1 MNNMPDYEKLK
12 EAAARRSLDFIK
24 PGMKLGLGSGSTMK
38 HLVRLLGEQVADGLK
53 VEGVPTS
60 ELTRDWMRTHGVP
73 EISLEEYPRLD
84 LTIDGAD
91 EVDPNRQ
98 LIKGG
103 GGALLWE
110 KIVAWCSDRMVIIVD
125 DRKLV
130 DELGAF
136 PLPVE
141 VIPFAKEPV
150 RNRLAQLGGVPVL
163 RTLKDNKP
171 FLTDEG
177 NFIFDCRFKAIPHPQ
192 ALAHDL
198 SATPGIVEHGL
209 FIDMA
214 DVIVSASE
222 EGIEIIEEYAG
233 DDEP

>member
-1 MNNMPDYEKLK
+1 MSEVELMNTMPDYEKLK
-12 EAAARRSLDFIK
+12 ESAARRSLEFIS

-38 HLVRLLGEQVADGLK
+38 HLVRLLGEQVADGLQVK
-53 VEGVPTS
+53 GAPTS
-60 ELTRDWMRTHGVP
+60 ELTAQWMREHGVP
-73 EISLEEYPRLD
+73 VISLEDHPRLD

-91 EVDPNRQ
+91 EVDPNKQ

-103 GGALLWE
+103 GGALLRE
-110 KIVAWCSDRMVIIVD
+110 KIVAWCSDRVVIIVD

-141 VIPFAKEPV
+141 VIPFAKEPI
-150 RNRLAQLGGVPVL
+150 RNRLAQLGGVPTL
-163 RTLKDNKP
+163 RTLKDDTP

-192 ALAHDL
+192 ALARDL
-198 SATPGIVEHGL
+198 SATPGVVEHGL

-214 DVIVSASE
+214 DVIVAASE
-222 EGIEIIEEYAG
+222 DEVRIIE
-233 DDEP
+233 